1 MTNRVDEACLP
12 CRQCKRRCDGAVPR
26 CALCIKKGIDC
37 TYPSTLPR
45 SSGPHRPSRRV
56 KRAEALPSAGSEHDI
71 PQSSQHADTGN
82 RNRNLTTASE
92 AAAIYY
98 IAPDV
103 FNEANL
109 DLPRLEIPIP
119 LDIAKHVSHATI
131 IRSVTTDFFRSIHT
145 WFPIVYKK
153 AFLKQ
158 IFNPLAKHRAE
169 LSLLAFCMKLVC
181 EPYSG
186 ANVALYHA
194 GKQFL
199 LEVMS
204 SGILSIHVLQ
214 AGILMVVYEMGQA
227 IYPSAYFTLGQCVQ
241 YSNILGIDKFDL
253 GLTGEDAQHG
263 SWEEIEERRRGWWAV
278 VILDRII
285 SIHNPLRRLLTDD
298 PTFETYLPVDD
309 HAWEDG
315 ASGPSSAVNI
325 STSFSLK
332 TGSFS
337 RLAQSAYLL
346 GEALKVVKAQSNLE
360 SSAAGVDEVAQLR
373 RTVLALIHLSDSEL
387 RGLQFC
393 PQVPVCISTILMLEE
408 HSWRHPSPTQP
419 LEGTKILSP
428 ESRCVLDQLAV
439 IAPSFRD
446 SCLRS
451 EPLGIPL
458 FVTQVLY
465 QTACFN
471 IQAEQ
476 SGLSDAVIEARLE
489 VIMDVLQLL
498 RRTWRLADIYAGLL
512 QSKQALAASEAFGR
526 G

>member
-1 MTNRVDEACLP
+1 MANRVDKACLP
-12 CRQCKRRCDGAVPR
+12 CRQCKRRCDGVAPR

-45 SSGPHRPSRRV
+45 SSGPHRPGRRI
-56 KRAEALPSAGSEHDI
+56 KRAEALPSAGSDRDI
-71 PQSSQHADTGN
+71 PQSSQHADADN
-82 RNRNLTTASE
+82 RSRHLTTAFE

-103 FNEANL
+103 FSEAHL
-109 DLPRLEIPIP
+109 DLLRLEMPVP
-119 LDIAKHVSHATI
+119 LDIAKHISHATI
-131 IRSVTTDFFRSIHT
+131 IRSVTTEFFRSIHT

-153 AFLKQ
+153 AFLTQ

-169 LSLLAFCMKLVC
+169 LSLLALCMKLVC

-186 ANVALYHA
+186 ANTALYHA
-194 GKQFL
+194 VRQFL
-199 LEVMS
+199 LEVMA

-241 YSNILGIDKFDL
+241 YSSILGIDKFDL

-315 ASGPSSAVNI
+315 ISGPSSAVSI

-332 TGSFS
+332 TGLFS
-337 RLAQSAYLL
+337 RLAQSTYLL
-346 GEALKVVKAQSNLE
+346 GEALKVIKTQNDIE
-360 SSAAGVDEVAQLR
+360 GSAAGVEEVAQLR
-373 RTVLALIHLSDSEL
+373 RTVLALIHLSDSESKL

-393 PQVPVCISTILMLEE
+393 PQVSVCI
-408 HSWRHPSPTQP
+408 SWRHPGPTQSP
-419 LEGTKILSP
+419 EQTKVLSA
-428 ESRCVLDQLAV
+428 ESRCVLDRLA
-439 IAPSFRD
+439 AMGPSFRD
-446 SCLRS
+446 NCLRS
-451 EPLGIPL
+451 KPLRIPL
-458 FVTQVLY
+458 FVTQVIY
-465 QTACFN
+465 QIGCFN

-476 SGLSDAVIEARLE
+476 SGLSDTLMAARLE

-498 RRTWRLADIYAGLL
+498 RRTWRLAGKFEI
-512 QSKQALAASEAFGR
+512 LATKDDFANG
-526 G
+526 